1 MVSRIAVFESHE
13 KAIEAITSL
22 KDAGFPI
29 NQISLIG
36 EAQIINDHMYL
47 KSLEPLKNMPIAIGL
62 VAGVVTGLLSG
73 MGIFIIPGFGFLY
86 GAGAIVGALGGLD
99 LGLAFGGLT
108 TILVQL
114 GIKKEDVIKYEEH
127 IKAGRFLLEVRGTK
141 KDINRVEYILHAK
154 NKQTQLV

>member
-141 KDINRVEYILHAK
+141 KDINRVECILHAK